1 MTIGFELKKLLKVKH
16 GFILIIVAICIKI
29 IIYSFP
35 NASGYVNQN
44 MENYK
49 SDFMEYMSVLSGELN
64 DEKSKYIADE
74 QKYYSELNDKNS
86 KIFDEYS
93 NGIVTESD
101 FINFA
106 NEYNSAQE
114 RKNAFNIVQE
124 QYNNALKNDRSY
136 FMYYNGWAFLFGT
149 SSPDWILIILVAMLS
164 AIALS
169 TEQSSGMAELLDTTR
184 NGKARLYSSKIF
196 AVLVISAAVSLVFT
210 SVEIIYAHLRYGL
223 SNCDFPLESITEFQN
238 SELRFS
244 LFEGAVFLW
253 LNRVFGCILLAA
265 IVFCICKITRNSMN
279 ALFVGIG
286 SVFLPILLYKSDPIQ
301 YRIPLPCTFL
311 RGSAILRSKFQLTPD
326 NFIVITIRQYIPV
339 LLIGIVLF
347 VALILSSI
355 FGVKFRIKRII
366 PIFCC
371 VTILFCGCT
380 TKRNICTDTVI
391 NNHGKYE
398 ITENSQYYFINK
410 HTQILMVDKAD
421 GKENEIL
428 RFPFEKT
435 NKDVNY
441 SSIFAD
447 DNAFYRLECITE
459 NPKGEYTLYTEQIIK
474 TSLSDYS
481 EKIIYK
487 DEILKDR
494 GASYFGIGEYIPS
507 ETVIIEH
514 INCFAVIGEKII
526 LEKNDILYMY
536 DTKTKK
542 SEKLIDEK
550 VYSSEWSIV
559 SNMIYYVDNL
569 FRLHCMNSHSGE
581 DSIITEKRANGVF
594 LTKDSIYFRSVT
606 DGGSLFSSSLKSI
619 DFKPIA
625 SKSNNC
631 FVADNEYIYY
641 ADPNDNNSLHVIDI
655 STNEDYKISDKSC
668 SFVYP
673 ISDTEFFYYSYFD
686 DIKNETVLTE
696 VYKDELLQSMKYNSI
711 DYSKKVI
718 DRIDYSQ

>member
-44 MENYK
+44 MEKYK

-74 QKYYSELNDKNS
+74 QKYFSELNDKNS

-93 NGIVTESD
+93 NGIVTECD
-101 FINFA
+101 FIDFA

-136 FMYYNGWAFLFGT
+136 FMYYNGWAFLLGT

-184 NGKARLYSSKIF
+184 NGKARLHSSKIF
-196 AVLVISAAVSLVFT
+196 AVLFISAAVSLLFT
-210 SVEIIYAHLRYGL
+210 SVEILYAHLRYGL

-244 LFEGAVFLW
+244 LFEGALFLW
-253 LNRVFGCILLAA
+253 LNRAFGCVLLAA
-265 IVFCICKITRNSMN
+265 IVFCICKITRNSMT

-286 SVFLPILLYKSDPIQ
+286 SVFLPIQLYKSDPIQ
-301 YRIPLPCTFL
+301 YRMPLPCTFL
-311 RGSAILRSKFQLTPD
+311 RGAAILRSKFQLTPD
-326 NFIVITIRQYIPV
+326 NFIVITTRQYITV
-339 LLIGIVLF
+339 LIIGIVLF
-347 VALILSSI
+347 VASILSSI
-355 FGVKFRIKRII
+355 FGVKLRIKRII

-371 VTILFCGCT
+371 VAILICGCT
-380 TKRNICTDTVI
+380 SKRNVCTDTVI

-410 HTQILMVDKAD
+410 HNQILMVDKAD
-421 GKENEIL
+421 GKETEML
-428 RFPFEKT
+428 RFPFENT

-447 DNAFYRLECITE
+447 DNAFYRLERITE

-474 TSLSDYS
+474 TSLSDFS

-494 GASYFGIGEYIPS
+494 GASYFGIGEYIPY

-514 INCFAVIGEKII
+514 INCFAVIAEKII
-526 LEKNDILYMY
+526 LEKNDILYLY

-542 SEKLIDEK
+542 SEKIIDEK
-550 VYSSEWSIV
+550 IYSSEWAIV

-569 FRLHCMNSHSGE
+569 FRLHCMNAHSGE
-581 DSIITEKRANGVF
+581 DNIITEKRANGVF

-619 DFKPIA
+619 DFKPIVP
-625 SKSNNC
+625 KSNNC
-631 FVADNEYIYY
+631 FAADNEYIYY
-641 ADPNDNNSLHVIDI
+641 TDSNDNNSLHVIDI

-673 ISDTEFFYYSYFD
+673 ISDAEFFYYSYFD
-686 DIKNETVLTE
+686 DITNETVLKE
-696 VYKDELLQSMKYNSI
+696 IYKDELLKL
-711 DYSKKVI
+711 
-718 DRIDYSQ
+718 